1 MRATLGRLFAVG
13 LIVVAVTGCDVVGT
27 TSYDYSNPLDPRE
40 DTAISALLPYVV
52 DANLRQAITDN
63 VGGDTS
69 TLKSQYTWLD
79 AYGYT
84 VAQLDGIE
92 YFSAI
97 TDFNMGSATLGVQ
110 IKSQR

>member
-52 DANLRQAITDN
+52 RIDDGFRMVSAARDNDAFI
-63 VGGDTS
+63 
-69 TLKSQYTWLD
+69 
-79 AYGYT
+79 
-84 VAQLDGIE
+84 VAERDMPVAAAE
-92 YFSAI
+92 
-97 TDFNMGSATLGVQ
+97 DE
-110 IKSQR
+110 